1 MRTTKLIAIGFIGL
15 TATLTGCAT
24 SGNAAE
30 RANMRLI
37 QSHVADF
44 NNQDVEGLVANMAEE
59 FVWVQVDGAETA
71 VEADSA
77 EALRS
82 GMAGYF
88 KAVPSVRSSLEHI
101 HASGSYVVARERV
114 RWTGG
119 DGQERSQASWS
130 VYEVRDGVIHA
141 VWYFPAEK

>member
-1 MRTTKLIAIGFIGL
+1 MLILVAMI
-15 TATLTGCAT
+15 ATLSGCAT
-24 SGNAAE
+24 SGSTTE
-30 RANMRLI
+30 RANVRLI

-44 NNQDVEGLVANMAEE
+44 NNQDVEGLVANMAED

-71 VEADSA
+71 VEASSA
-77 EALRS
+77 EGLRS

-141 VWYFPAEK
+141 VWYFPAEQ

>member
-1 MRTTKLIAIGFIGL
+1 MRTTKLIVLGLIGL
-15 TATLTGCAT
+15 TATLTGCAS
-24 SGNAAE
+24 SGSATE
-30 RANMRLI
+30 RENVLLI

-44 NNQDVEGLVANMAEE
+44 NNQDVEGLVANMAED
-59 FVWVQVDGAETA
+59 FVWVQVNGAETA

-77 EALRS
+77 EGLRS

-101 HASGSYVVARERV
+101 HASGSFVVARERV
-114 RWTGG
+114 HWTGG
-119 DGQERSQASWS
+119 NGQERSQASWS